1 VPSKHVLIGKVV
13 KVTDGDT
20 ITVLTTD
27 NEQERIRLWGID
39 APESRGNQPY
49 WKASRDQL
57 AKLVAGTT
65 VTVTW
70 DSKDRNGRILGWV
83 MVDEGI

>member
-20 ITVLTTD
+20 ITVLTQ
-27 NEQERIRLWGID
+27 NNKEERIRLWGID
-39 APESRGNQPY
+39 APEKRGGQPY
-49 WKASRDQL
+49 WQASRDQL
-57 AKLVAGTT
+57 ASMVAGKT

-70 DSKDRNGRILGWV
+70 DSHDRNGRALV
-83 MVDEGI
+83 TN